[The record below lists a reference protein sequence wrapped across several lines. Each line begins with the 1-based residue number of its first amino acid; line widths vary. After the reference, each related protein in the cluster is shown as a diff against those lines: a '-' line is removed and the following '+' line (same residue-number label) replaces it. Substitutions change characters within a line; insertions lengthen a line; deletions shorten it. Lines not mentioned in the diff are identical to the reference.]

1 MPKKIQITK
10 LDIVRWIAVLP
21 AAVISLLIYGEL
33 SSWLNKL
40 FLINFHGDGDSFF
53 TVYIDCIAIP
63 LIVLGCGYFI
73 SPKFKFRSAL
83 VLISFFALTTIYALL
98 TNEYLKHE
106 FNPFIAIYFVTA
118 AFGLCGI
125 YQLENEK

>member
-21 AAVISLLIYGEL
+21 AAVFALLIYGEL

-40 FLINFHGDGDSFF
+40 YLINFHGDGDSFF

-63 LIVLGCGYFI
+63 LIVLVCGYFI

-83 VLISFFALTTIYALL
+83 ILISFFALTTIYALL

-106 FNPFIAIYFVTA
+106 FNPFIAIYFLTA
-118 AFGLCGI
+118 SFGLFVI
-125 YQLENEK
+125 YKIDSK